1 MSALAFKFI
10 VVAAL
15 AGIAVSLCF
24 FNRRVFL
31 TETRSM
37 SAKDARV
44 IFAGITLM
52 AIAAL
57 TGIWAIMTL
66 PEWQKT
72 IYSVLPLLVLAGY
85 GLEVFLIAR
94 LPVQWKKSP
103 LFWMAVLPPVVGCL
117 LVMLVSLREQG
128 VSR

>member
-15 AGIAVSLCF
+15 VGIAVSLCF
-24 FNRRVFL
+24 YHRRAFL
-31 TETRSM
+31 TECRSM

-44 IFAGITLM
+44 IFGGIALM

-66 PEWQKT
+66 PEWQRT
-72 IYSVLPLLVLAGY
+72 VYSVLPLIVIAGY
-85 GLEVFLIAR
+85 GLEVFLITR

-103 LFWMAVLPPVVGCL
+103 LFWMAALPPVVGCL
-117 LVMLVSLREQG
+117 LVMLISLREQD